1 MVGLLMHS
9 FDIDTLL
16 RYTPP
21 EYVCERCY
29 ALLHALPDTDTYRC
43 PVCTVMYVPTDEFPS
58 AGAYLSARGLAL
70 RYDDAIAHG
79 QRLALLARRARA
91 AFSAQTTD
99 YPPMRALMEA
109 LTLAKHCVHFTTFGI
124 SAIMLGAVKLAA
136 QRVAVRGIISGI
148 KRDEM
153 YRELTTYADDSP
165 LLQTRV
171 FGQNSQ
177 WFPHQKLIVIDG
189 MLAFKGSANLT
200 DIGWRK
206 AAQGQE
212 VIEVITDLREVV
224 ELNNRYF
231 SPVWIGFER
240 SGNGVT
246 EQITMASPTY
256 GSV

>member
-1 MVGLLMHS
+1 
-9 FDIDTLL
+9 
-16 RYTPP
+16 
-21 EYVCERCY
+21 
-29 ALLHALPDTDTYRC
+29 
-43 PVCTVMYVPTDEFPS
+43 
-58 AGAYLSARGLAL
+58 
-70 RYDDAIAHG
+70 
-79 QRLALLARRARA
+79 
-91 AFSAQTTD
+91 
-99 YPPMRALMEA
+99 MEA